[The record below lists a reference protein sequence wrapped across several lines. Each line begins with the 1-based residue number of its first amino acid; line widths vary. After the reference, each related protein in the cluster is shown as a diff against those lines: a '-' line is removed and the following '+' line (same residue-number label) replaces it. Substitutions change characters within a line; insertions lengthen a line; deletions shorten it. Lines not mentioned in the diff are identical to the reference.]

1 MQPAI
6 LVVDDN
12 TGMQTLLSAV
22 LGEQGY
28 DIVMAQNGAQ
38 ALEKLNTLT
47 PALILLD
54 YMMPIMDAP
63 AFMDEIERQ
72 GKRAAT
78 PVVLLTASGDAR
90 RRAREI
96 GADGALDKPFDIQSL
111 LDVVEHCAK
120 KGA

>member
-1 MQPAI
+1 MQPSI

-63 AFMDEIERQ
+63 AFMGEIVRQ

-96 GADGALDKPFDIQSL
+96 GADGALDKPFDIDHL
-111 LDVVEHCAK
+111 LDMVASCAK
-120 KGA
+120 KRV

>member
-1 MQPAI
+1 MQPSI

-22 LGEQGY
+22 LEDQGF

-38 ALEKLNTLT
+38 ALEKLNTLS

-54 YMMPIMDAP
+54 YMMPLMDAP
-63 AFMDEIERQ
+63 AFMKAITRQ
-72 GKRAAT
+72 GKRGDT
-78 PVVLLTASGDAR
+78 PVLLLTASGDAQ

-96 GADGALDKPFDIQSL
+96 GADGALNKPFDIDRL
-111 LDVVEHCAK
+111 LDLVATWTK
-120 KGA
+120 KFA

>member
-1 MQPAI
+1 MQPSI

-22 LGEQGY
+22 LEDQGY

-38 ALEKLNTLT
+38 ALEKLNTVT

-63 AFMDEIERQ
+63 AFMGEMERQ

-78 PVVLLTASGDAR
+78 PVVLLTASGDAH

-96 GADGALDKPFDIQSL
+96 GADGALAKPFDIDCL
-111 LDVVEHCAK
+111 LDLVATCVK
-120 KGA
+120 KIA

>member
-1 MQPAI
+1 MHPSI

-22 LGEQGY
+22 LGDEGY
-28 DIVMAQNGAQ
+28 DIIMARNGAQ

-63 AFMDEIERQ
+63 AFMDEIARQ

-78 PVVLLTASGDAR
+78 PVVLLTASGDAQ

-96 GADGALDKPFDIQSL
+96 GADGALDKPFDIECL
-111 LDVVEHCAK
+111 LDLVANCAK

>member
-1 MQPAI
+1 MQPSI

-12 TGMQTLLSAV
+12 TGMQALLSAV

-90 RRAREI
+90 RRGREI
-96 GADGALDKPFDIQSL
+96 GADGALDKPFDIQVL
-111 LDVVEHCAK
+111 LDMVASCAK
-120 KGA
+120 KDA